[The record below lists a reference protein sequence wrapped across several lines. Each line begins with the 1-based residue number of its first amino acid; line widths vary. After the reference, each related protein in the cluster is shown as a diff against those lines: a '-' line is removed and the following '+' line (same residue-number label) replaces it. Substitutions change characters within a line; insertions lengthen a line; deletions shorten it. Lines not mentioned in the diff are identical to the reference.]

1 MNAKL
6 GDNYIVAEATQS
18 VSYSFDNL
26 FHWIACFIYL
36 KAALVMP
43 NLFDKNFYTDNA
55 QLVANYRKTQSYLNI
70 LNYVNLGIILIC
82 MISALILIL
91 AEGQSTSIY
100 FWSQLLLQ
108 L

>member
-36 KAALVMP
+36 KAALVLP
-43 NLFDKNFYTDNA
+43 YLFDKNFYTDNA
-55 QLVANYRKTQSYLNI
+55 QLVSNYTKTQLWLRL
-70 LNYVNLGIILIC
+70 LNYFNLAIIIFGFISVLPIIFALDIDIGIYT
-82 MISALILIL
+82 A
-91 AEGQSTSIY
+91 
-100 FWSQLLLQ
+100 SQVLLQ

>member
-1 MNAKL
+1 MNAKY

-36 KAALVMP
+36 KAALVLP
-43 NLFDKNFYTDNA
+43 YLFDKNFYTDNA
-55 QLVANYRKTQSYLNI
+55 QLVANYTKTQLWLRL
-70 LNYVNLGIILIC
+70 LNYFNLAIIIFGFISVLPIIFALDIDIGIYT
-82 MISALILIL
+82 A
-91 AEGQSTSIY
+91 
-100 FWSQLLLQ
+100 SQVLLQ